1 MSGALD
7 SMYGRGRMA
16 DDNGGLFRQ
25 KAIDRLSSPD
35 ELTDYLKVTNPSVW
49 VVLVSVVVLLVG
61 LFAWAL
67 VGTLPTRA
75 DASVVVR
82 NGTAMVRV
90 DDPYAIDEGMSV
102 TVSSQDYPI
111 QSVVTDEYG
120 KTIGR
125 ADIELPDGTYD
136 GTVVVDETRAI
147 DFLLQSS

>member
-1 MSGALD
+1 
-7 SMYGRGRMA
+7 
-16 DDNGGLFRQ
+16 
-25 KAIDRLSSPD
+25 
-35 ELTDYLKVTNPSVW
+35 
-49 VVLVSVVVLLVG
+49 
-61 LFAWAL
+61 
-67 VGTLPTRA
+67 
-75 DASVVVR
+75 
-82 NGTAMVRV
+82 MVRV

-111 QSVVTDEYG
+111 ESVVTDEYG